1 MLEGQWVYGRRHV
14 FFKRNVFDWLK
25 SRICRSPHKIF
36 KLTLLENDLSVF
48 SNIVHMRDVNM

>member
-25 SRICRSPHKIF
+25 SRSPHKIF